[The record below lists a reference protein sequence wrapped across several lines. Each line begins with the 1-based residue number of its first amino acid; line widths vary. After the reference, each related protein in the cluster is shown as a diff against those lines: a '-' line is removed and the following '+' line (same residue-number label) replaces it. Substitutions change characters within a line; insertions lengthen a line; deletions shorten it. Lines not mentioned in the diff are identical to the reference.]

1 MPGTTTGGG
10 FGFGANNNTSSA
22 TTSGG
27 LFGNKPTLGGAT
39 SGGGL
44 FGGNNTSNTL
54 GGGNS
59 LFGNKPAGTTTGGFG
74 FGGGSLQQ
82 NQLLLQQ
89 QQQQQQQQN
98 QLPQLNAMTKVSD
111 LPESF
116 QKELE
121 QLEEFIS
128 RQVTI
133 AESLTN
139 GEQEHKELIDSI
151 PRDINFLENKYISTN
166 QAINSDLKFTENFKS
181 EILENFNDWVEK
193 LIRVYL
199 QLTNPVLTSN
209 NSSVS
214 SNNDSVNS
222 KTVIGVNG
230 FRTVKTDTIGGNG
243 TSNGINGVSGGF
255 LGSSSSTTTSSS
267 VLGSNGNGT
276 QSSNQNSNS
285 NGTNTSD
292 GKSSLLSLGLPPPL
306 NITTTLNKFFLNKI
320 ENFKQDI
327 EKHKI
332 ILQEVENSIYDLDK
346 LSVNDMSISSN
357 SNYGIN
363 MIVSSLKEEFQL
375 YVELANE
382 LAEIHHEVKRLEGG
396 LNSF

>member
-1 MPGTTTGGG
+1 
-10 FGFGANNNTSSA
+10 
-22 TTSGG
+22 
-27 LFGNKPTLGGAT
+27 
-39 SGGGL
+39 
-44 FGGNNTSNTL
+44 
-54 GGGNS
+54 
-59 LFGNKPAGTTTGGFG
+59 
-74 FGGGSLQQ
+74 
-82 NQLLLQQ
+82 
-89 QQQQQQQQN
+89 
-98 QLPQLNAMTKVSD
+98 MTKVSD

-151 PRDINFLENKYISTN
+151 PRDINFLENKYVSTN

-222 KTVIGVNG
+222 KIVIGVNG
-230 FRTVKTDTIGGNG
+230 YRTVKTDTIGGNG
-243 TSNGINGVSGGF
+243 TGNGINGGVSGAGGL
-255 LGSSSSTTTSSS
+255 LGSSS
-267 VLGSNGNGT
+267 VLGSKDNGL

-285 NGTNTSD
+285 NGSSTSE
-292 GKSSLLSLGLPPPL
+292 SSLLSLGLPPPL

-346 LSVNDMSISSN
+346 LSVNDMGIANN